1 MVFLGCCIFFTRHR
15 VQVLEKRNQK
25 DFLGILLLCVFVVYY
40 AQVLEKRNHK
50 IFWDVVFMCFL
61 KDTLLKYRKN
71 ELKRFLGMLFI
82 HVCCVLQANVLEVE
96 NEIKTFSYDVVFV
109 SFFAGYYA
117 QEVEKQNQKIQHRA
131 QHILSERL
139 QSSATPFSLH
149 RRRQWTSIMLAEVS
163 LNEVL
168 LVNKLVPSCRLD
180 LISCMKSF
188 DESFFTCSVHKPL
201 LTVPLSQ
208 V

>member
-61 KDTLLKYRKN
+61 KDTVLKYRKN

-82 HVCCVLQANVLEVE
+82 HVCCVL
-96 NEIKTFSYDVVFV
+96 
-109 SFFAGYYA
+109 
-117 QEVEKQNQKIQHRA
+117 
-131 QHILSERL
+131 
-139 QSSATPFSLH
+139 
-149 RRRQWTSIMLAEVS
+149 
-163 LNEVL
+163 
-168 LVNKLVPSCRLD
+168 
-180 LISCMKSF
+180 
-188 DESFFTCSVHKPL
+188 
-201 LTVPLSQ
+201 
-208 V
+208 